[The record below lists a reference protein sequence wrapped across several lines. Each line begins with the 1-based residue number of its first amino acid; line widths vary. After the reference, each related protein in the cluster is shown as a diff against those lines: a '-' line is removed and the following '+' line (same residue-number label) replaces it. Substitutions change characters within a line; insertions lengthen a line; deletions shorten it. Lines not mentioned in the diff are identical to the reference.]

1 MAKKVLKAT
10 HAGEIKIGD
19 IIIPCAVLADGT
31 RILTQQGFLKAIGR
45 SGQPAKGRGSQL
57 EKMAP
62 FLDINNIRPYVDN
75 ELADSSK
82 PVYFQTISGRIAY
95 GYKAELLPKVCEI
108 YLRAR
113 DDKKLIKSQI
123 NMAKACD
130 ILTRGLA
137 HVGIIALVDEA
148 TGYQYDRDRHELN
161 LILEA
166 YIAKELLPW
175 TKQFPDEFYR
185 QLFRLHNWQ
194 YSPISVK
201 RPQYVGKLTN
211 ELVYDKLPPGVL
223 NELRRQN
230 PRTPKGHRRYRFH
243 QFLTEDIGHPHL
255 GKQLASV
262 ITLMRVS
269 PNWRRF
275 YEMFKRAFPKSGD
288 QLFLELPESD
298 EDQ

>member
-1 MAKKVLKAT
+1 MAKKILKAT
-10 HAGEIKIGD
+10 HAGEIKIGNT
-19 IIIPCAVLADGT
+19 IIPCAVLEDGT
-31 RILTQQGFLKAIGR
+31 RLLTQQGFLKAIGR

-75 ELADSSK
+75 ELADSSNTVLFS
-82 PVYFQTISGRIAY
+82 PSTGSRAY

-108 YLRAR
+108 YLKAR
-113 DDKKLIKSQI
+113 DDKKLFKSQM

-137 HVGIIALVDEA
+137 HIGIIALVDEA
-148 TGYQYDRDRHELN
+148 TGYQYDRDRNELN
-161 LILEA
+161 RILEV

-175 TKQFPDEFYR
+175 TRQFPNEFYR
-185 QLFRLHNWQ
+185 QLFRLRGWQ
-194 YSPISVK
+194 YSPVSVK
-201 RPQYVGKLTN
+201 RPQYIGKLTN
-211 ELVYDKLPPGVL
+211 ELIYDKLPPGVL
-223 NELRRQN
+223 NELRIKN
-230 PRTPKGHRRYRFH
+230 PRTPKGYRKHRFH

-255 GKQLASV
+255 GKQLAAV
-262 ITLMRVS
+262 ITLMKVS

-275 YEMFKRAFPKSGD
+275 YEMFKRAFPKSGE
-288 QLFLELPESD
+288 QLFLDLTESD